1 MRQLKFLIVALFL
14 LVLVANAQA
23 ATVLFKGNNQIG
35 QVDSIELDGVT
46 YVSLENIADY
56 MGFKYSQTKDGVILN
71 KGREK
76 LRVVLKSAGA
86 WRGNSLIP
94 LSSVPFE
101 KDGALWLDTSSAVA
115 LFQKSAGKGKNNIL
129 RFGKV
134 TNVPIKKDVEI
145 EPAATLVENDT
156 PEIPQSQNIINTPE
170 NNNSESVNLD
180 DMLNQQ
186 LAKKEARHQKN
197 DKAPVQ
203 QIVFEATDKTQQP
216 KHETFEPDKQAKD
229 INAVYFSG
237 ELKWVRWTVSKS
249 GNFKKVLAVI
259 SVSDNAKPSVT
270 MQDNDIHIFFKTHSE
285 NLEGVPSPFENIKAS
300 VKTDYGISELI
311 FENDAIKVE
320 KSLLKTPDRIIL
332 EFIYPADK
340 DIKRVSQ
347 PLSLN
352 LNSNANISSHQ
363 NLIIQPEEDLQSQNI
378 TNAFDYGYDY
388 EEEEHI
394 TQVMAASKSKAKA
407 KPKLIVIDPG
417 HGGKDPGAR
426 GNDIIEKDINLAI
439 GLALGRILR
448 SAGYNVIMTR
458 ATDVYLTLQERTD
471 IANNAEADLF
481 VSVHVNA
488 LPKKNSMSGFEI
500 YIMALPTDKDALE
513 LAKIENREYIEGK
526 GYDVENV
533 DSRTELLLKILG
545 DMQQNNKI
553 SESSNFAGVLFNA
566 GKRAGLPMRRIAQ
579 APFFVIRGSGMPA
592 VLLETGYL
600 TNANEAKN
608 LADPVY
614 QNKIAQ
620 AMANGIANYL
630 RK

>member
-1 MRQLKFLIVALFL
+1 M
-14 LVLVANAQA
+14 LVANAQA